1 MLCDGKMQCLEC
13 PLNATCPSSTR
24 VFVNYCGSMPLSLKE
39 QIYRART
46 DCRVRRRHLKY
57 NGIQGEITPVAR
69 PALVMTSV
77 EEMAHSSL
85 A

>member
-1 MLCDGKMQCLEC
+1 MLCNGKMQCLGC
-13 PLNATCPSSTR
+13 PLNSTCPSSTR

-46 DCRVRRRHLKY
+46 DCRVRRRQLKY
-57 NGIQGEITPVAR
+57 NDLRADVG
-69 PALVMTSV
+69 PAIVMTNV
-77 EEMAHSSL
+77 EEMAPSY